1 MSPLESPIA
10 AAIRLAGGPAAV
22 ARQLGCTV
30 QAVCF
35 WRDGDRALPVEHG
48 AALEALT
55 GGEVTRRDMW
65 PTTWHHV
72 WPELREA
79 QQPTDT
85 QRAAKGAS
93 LQAAAEAHANE
104 VHARRLAELQAMA
117 PLLAKLDCLRPVL
130 AVHGLEVTP
139 DNLSLYREAVCGN
152 PRVRHRVL
160 RLYTGIFP
168 SADTTQRWLTA
179 LLAVGFEALSAS
191 PGVCPTALMRFGSL
205 LIRIDVPPAYAQQ
218 LAAAEVPA

>member
-1 MSPLESPIA
+1 MPSTEPS
-10 AAIRLAGGPAAV
+10 
-22 ARQLGCTV
+22 
-30 QAVCF
+30 
-35 WRDGDRALPVEHG
+35 
-48 AALEALT
+48 
-55 GGEVTRRDMW
+55 RRI
-65 PTTWHHV
+65 
-72 WPELREA
+72 
-79 QQPTDT
+79 
-85 QRAAKGAS
+85 G

-104 VHARRLAELQAMA
+104 VHSRRLAELQAMA
-117 PLLAKLDCLRPVL
+117 PLLAKLDCLCPVL

-205 LIRIDVPPAYAQQ
+205 LIRIDVPQAYALQ
-218 LAAAEVPA
+218 LVASEVPA